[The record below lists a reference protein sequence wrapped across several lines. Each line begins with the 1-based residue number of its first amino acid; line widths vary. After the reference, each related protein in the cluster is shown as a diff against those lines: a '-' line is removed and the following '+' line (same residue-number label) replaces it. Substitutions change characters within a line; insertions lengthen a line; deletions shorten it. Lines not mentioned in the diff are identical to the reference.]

1 MEVYLGNQAT
11 GRGLFKYI
19 CLILSHEGGEKLFVL
34 DRSQKIKRNKIENAI
49 IERLEEKNLYK
60 EPFADMVTRYMSM
73 WETCILLEEDIKM
86 RGVQVDTEK
95 GFKKNDSVA
104 LLTTTNKQMLSLL
117 DKLGISVTQ
126 VKVDGGRDI

>member
-1 MEVYLGNQAT
+1 
-11 GRGLFKYI
+11 
-19 CLILSHEGGEKLFVL
+19 L